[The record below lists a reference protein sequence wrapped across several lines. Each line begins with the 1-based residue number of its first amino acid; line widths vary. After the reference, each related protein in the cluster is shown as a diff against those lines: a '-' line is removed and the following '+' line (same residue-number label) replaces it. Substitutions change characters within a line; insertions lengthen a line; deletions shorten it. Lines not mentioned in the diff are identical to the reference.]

1 MAKRRKTR
9 RGNRQQSS
17 AQGQTAP
24 FTQSDWGR
32 TRQGFPASAAGLN
45 AWWKQYGPIY
55 GQTVQIVQG
64 VDEPKLRVNGTLI
77 DVIAGASGRE
87 RWGWRTVSDQA
98 GDEAIQTSVDIDDEP
113 DPTDP
118 TDPAS
123 PGAPPSGPYQR
134 DRSDPKTYPGYTTYQ
149 RDTSDPK
156 TYPGYTPQG
165 VPPRGGSWDSGAST
179 EGVNRTYMTGGPD
192 DMGDP
197 TPGEPVTVEEEAF
210 PGYDPTK
217 QYYWDQNQNQWVEMV
232 PGEVYTDNRGNTRQF
247 DPTWGGAVDPDA
259 PCPDGQP
266 RNETTK
272 LCPDPVDPV
281 DPPEDCP
288 NPNQRRANKGSMKGK
303 CVDRPPCKP
312 ASDGTPRIRDEKTG
326 QCVADTTPTTTNG
339 STNGD
344 TPTPGW
350 VPYGEGP
357 NEPWDVDL
365 SYLRDAPPFKFDYPE
380 WVEPDP
386 FTYAAYDQP
395 DPFSYPEFVPPT
407 RQEALDEDPGYQFRL
422 DEGRKALERETAARG
437 TRLTGATIKGL
448 MDYGSNAASQE
459 YQRAFDRRL
468 QQYREG
474 SGVAKDVY
482 QTNLE
487 AGQWAHQ
494 TNLGAAE
501 SQWVTNRAAQL
512 EGWGENRENAWT
524 TALTEYK
531 PAYDTWYASQ
541 AAKQKAA
548 FAKYDRQGDVWT
560 QGMIPARTLY
570 GGMLATTPGFG
581 GYNPM
586 WTYNP

>member
-1 MAKRRKTR
+1 MAKRRETR
-9 RGNRQQSS
+9 RGIRQQSS

-24 FTQSDWGR
+24 FTRSAWGR

-77 DVIAGASGRE
+77 DVIAGPSGRE

-134 DRSDPKTYPGYTTYQ
+134 DRSDP
-149 RDTSDPK
+149 R

-165 VPPRGGSWDSGAST
+165 VPPRGGSPYSGAAT
-179 EGVNRTYMTGGPD
+179 ED
-192 DMGDP
+192 DMYIDP
-197 TPGEPVTVEEEAF
+197 TAGDPVTVEEEAF

-217 QYYWDQNQNQWVEMV
+217 QYMWDQNQNKWVEMV
-232 PGEVYTDNRGNTRQF
+232 PGEVYTDSRGNKHQF

-266 RNETTK
+266 RNKTTK
-272 LCPDPVDPV
+272 LCPDPV
-281 DPPEDCP
+281 E
-288 NPNQRRANKGSMKGK
+288 KGSEQVKCEEDPETDWIPSNNTKWPEIAGTCVPK
-303 CVDRPPCKP
+303 CGPTKRRGNLRNPSGACVDRPPCTP
-312 ASDGTPRIRDEKTG
+312 ASDGTPRIRDEETG
-326 QCVADTTPTTTNG
+326 QCVADTTPDPNRDTNG
-339 STNGD
+339 E
-344 TPTPGW
+344 TPGW

-357 NEPWDVDL
+357 NQPWDVDL
-365 SYLRDAPPFKFDYPE
+365 SYLRDAPPFDFDYPE

-395 DPFSYPEFVPPT
+395 DPFSYPEFAPPT
-407 RQEALDEDPGYQFRL
+407 AQQVLDEDPGYQFRL
-422 DEGRKALERETAARG
+422 SEGLKAMDRSAAARG
-437 TRLTGATIKGL
+437 TLRTGATIKAL
-448 MDYGSNAASQE
+448 SDYGANAASDE

-474 SGVAKDVY
+474 SGLAKDVY

-487 AGQWAHQ
+487 AGQWGHE
-494 TNLGAAE
+494 TNLGAAQD
-501 SQWVTNRAAQL
+501 QWVTNRAAQL
-512 EGWGENRENAWT
+512 EGYGENRENAWN

-531 PAYDTWYASQ
+531 PAYDTWYTSQ

-570 GGMLATTPGFG
+570 GGMLAMTPGFG